1 MPQSH
6 SILSRADASSA
17 PASAVAASGA
27 RATLPFRQD
36 DDVVSGPAGLS
47 ILLLL
52 IALVAVL
59 WFAARSRTT
68 RQPWLV
74 RVLKRDG
81 PAHSR
86 DAAIEVSAQAQLH
99 GGVRLHVIRWEGGR
113 VLAAVNA
120 AGQVTVLQ
128 AAAGERSPGDDER

>member
-6 SILSRADASSA
+6 SILSRSDAGSA
-17 PASAVAASGA
+17 SASAVAASGVPA
-27 RATLPFRQD
+27 PLPFRQD
-36 DDVVSGPAGLS
+36 DDVVSGPAGVS

-52 IALVAVL
+52 IAVVAVL
-59 WFAARSRTT
+59 WFAARGRTQ
-68 RQPWLV
+68 QPWLA
-74 RVLKRDG
+74 RVLKRGMQADT
-81 PAHSR
+81 R

-128 AAAGERSPGDDER
+128 AAAGERAPGGDEQ